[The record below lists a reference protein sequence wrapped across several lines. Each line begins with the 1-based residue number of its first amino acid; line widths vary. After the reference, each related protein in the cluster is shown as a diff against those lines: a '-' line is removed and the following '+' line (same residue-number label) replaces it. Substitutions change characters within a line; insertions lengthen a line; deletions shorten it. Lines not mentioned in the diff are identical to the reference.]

1 MTARARFASPGRP
14 QDLIGRSARKR
25 TELGYWS
32 RPSPARD
39 RVLRA
44 QPGPRDQREHRAEI
58 TRRLQPGCE
67 PSHRCRGSGGITLRM
82 TAATALGLGFF
93 ASFCRDAIIG
103 TIAFAG
109 GNRATTAV
117 VRTQAGNVV
126 FRGVVFRG
134 YDRFFLHLK
143 LPCVCSRTLAGRLDA
158 DSMLHRAASLEYK
171 AFSDSCVR
179 RRQHSRRRAA
189 YATRSRKL
197 ATPADLA
204 QCTQQ

>member
-1 MTARARFASPGRP
+1 
-14 QDLIGRSARKR
+14 
-25 TELGYWS
+25 
-32 RPSPARD
+32 
-39 RVLRA
+39 
-44 QPGPRDQREHRAEI
+44 
-58 TRRLQPGCE
+58 
-67 PSHRCRGSGGITLRM
+67 M
-82 TAATALGLGFF
+82 TAATALGLRFF
-93 ASFCRDAIIG
+93 ASFRRDAIIG
-103 TIAFAG
+103 TVGFAG

-126 FRGVVFRG
+126 FRG

-143 LPCVCSRTLAGRLDA
+143 LPCVRSRTQAGRLNTCGCTRLPVVWHTA
-158 DSMLHRAASLEYK
+158 LASEPHRAASLEYK

-179 RRQHSRRRAA
+179 RRPRRGA